1 MIMKKIGKYV
11 PVFLWFVYVAYN
23 LSSSV
28 SLVRNRLNA
37 ISLSRDLTVGG
48 YSSVYS
54 IVAYA
59 SFLDELLL
67 LGLAITV
74 SVILSKKIN
83 K

>member
-1 MIMKKIGKYV
+1 MFMKKIGKYV
-11 PVFLWFVYVAYN
+11 PMFLWFVYVAYN
-23 LSSSV
+23 FSSSM
-28 SLVRNRLNA
+28 SLVKNRLNA

-48 YSSVYS
+48 YSNFYN
-54 IVAYA
+54 IAAYA

-74 SVILSKKIN
+74 SIILSKKIN